1 MAAELGQARD
11 PKALIPGDPDALNGT
26 VEKFTIFGAALI
38 AAGEGMRDI
47 TVSGWSGSAADKFL
61 ALYQVEPLRWLTCGD
76 AFNDAASALITYSDA
91 LRWAQGKAADAVAMW
106 DEAQASTDAA
116 RAEHA
121 RALDHVAREAAAR
134 GVPAGPQPPF
144 EDPGAEQRAAAIDLL
159 NRARTDLHS
168 AGDLAASA
176 IAAARDHAPDK
187 PGWFGQMLGMVEDFA
202 YDMRDGANESLDAT
216 LSFAASLA
224 QDPGKIDD
232 AASAAATNIASA
244 VTNPGQTVKNILDVD
259 TWKDSPGRAVG
270 HLIADTV
277 GGGPVKRVAGEVA
290 AGRALAGDGARRDE
304 RRGYEPV
311 RNRVKLRAQTKRDIY
326 RSADRAPNGEDFECA
341 ATEEEIP
348 ARRYPDGSPVLINPD
363 TGKPD
368 RNGMSVPQPGEFHF
382 GHQPYREWWRYKIEA
397 EEGGYSRQRVIEDQ
411 NDPDRYRIETPQANR
426 SHRYE
431 HPR

>member
-1 MAAELGQARD
+1 MAAELGQTRD
-11 PKALIPGDPDALNGT
+11 PKALIPGDPDALNVM
-26 VEKFTIFGAALI
+26 VEKFTLFGDALI
-38 AAGEGMRDI
+38 TAGEGMRDI
-47 TVSGWSGSAADKFL
+47 TVDGWNGTAADRFL
-61 ALYQVEPLRWLTCGD
+61 AMYEVEPPRWLLCGD
-76 AFNDAASALITYSDA
+76 AFNDAASALTTYSDA
-91 LRWAQGKAADAVAMW
+91 LLWSQGKAAEAVLMW
-106 DEAQASTDAA
+106 DEAQAVTDAA
-116 RAEHA
+116 RADHA
-121 RALDHVAREAAAR
+121 RALDQAANEAAAR
-134 GVPAGPQPPF
+134 GAPAPEQAPF
-144 EDPGAEQRAAAIDLL
+144 HDPGHEKRTAAVDLL
-159 NRARTDLHS
+159 RRTRDQLRGS
-168 AGDLAASA
+168 ADLAATVV
-176 IAAARDHAPDK
+176 AAARDHAPEK
-187 PGWFGQMLGMVEDFA
+187 PGWFGQTMGMLEDFA
-202 YDMRDGANESLDAT
+202 YGVRDGIDENLGAT
-216 LSFAASLA
+216 LDFAASLA
-224 QDPGKIDD
+224 QNPSKIDD
-232 AASAAATNIASA
+232 AAVAAGTNIASA
-244 VTNPGQTVKNILDVD
+244 VSNPGQTVKNILDVD
-259 TWKDSPGRAVG
+259 TWKDNPGRAVG

-290 AGRALAGDGARRDE
+290 TGRALAGDGAPRDE

-348 ARRYPDGSPVLINPD
+348 ARRYPDGNPVLINPD